1 MAGIGGR
8 RNGGRSG
15 GIGGESRR
23 DRTAGGYLARQQMEM
38 WKLALSGTLVICL
51 LLALEGTV
59 CAALRLPIPSLPPGS
74 PWLALLFV
82 LAVGFRL
89 DKEAGGLFGLI
100 AGFLA
105 DCAAGSGVMLHPL
118 TWFLM
123 GWFTGL
129 CGRRFLAHNLP
140 SYLIFCGVGGLL
152 ECLTRALLYALSG
165 ASLPSLPF
173 LWQDVCPDLIL
184 SLLFSPLMH
193 LLVRGVYGRGTGG
206 TGRTGSTGSTLG
218 SS

>member
-8 RNGGRSG
+8 RSG
-15 GIGGESRR
+15 GVDGQSRR

-38 WKLALSGTLVICL
+38 WKLTLSGTLVICL

-152 ECLTRALLYALSG
+152 ECLTRAVLYALSS

-193 LLVRGVYGRGTGG
+193 LLVRGVYGRGTGS
-206 TGRTGSTGSTLG
+206 TGRTGRTGSTLG